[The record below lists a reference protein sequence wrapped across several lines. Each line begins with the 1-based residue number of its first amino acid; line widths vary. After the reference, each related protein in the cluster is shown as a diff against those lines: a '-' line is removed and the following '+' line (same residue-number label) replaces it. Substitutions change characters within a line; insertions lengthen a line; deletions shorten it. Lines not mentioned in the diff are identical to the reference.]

1 MIPIKKLDRSQNCK
15 TLLYSIYL
23 LYECSK
29 RFVQPV
35 LQPAVKC
42 RHSCSRLYNR
52 LYSRLYNRLY
62 SRLYNRLYNR
72 LQSVNGLLS
81 RTLTSLNNN
90 SDFHLLGQYSPSN
103 RTLLFFHR
111 CDQNHRQYSL
121 RFAVTHLSTN
131 RARRGV
137 TLLMH
142 NAVTEARPPA
152 PVVTCSTDV

>member
-1 MIPIKKLDRSQNCK
+1 MKLVNVRLKSPF
-15 TLLYSIYL
+15 TL
-23 LYECSK
+23 
-29 RFVQPV
+29 
-35 LQPAVKC
+35 
-42 RHSCSRLYNR
+42 CSRLYNR
-52 LYSRLYNRLY
+52 LHN
-62 SRLYNRLYNR
+62 RLYNRLYNR

-90 SDFHLLGQYSPSN
+90 SDFHLLDQYSPSN

-152 PVVTCSTDV
+152 PVVTCSTDVSVHSRRVWKKTRLYTSWRFS